1 VAANRT
7 SFVIPATLAGQPVD
21 RALRTLAGAAEGGE
35 GLSWNRARRLL
46 ETGKIKLDG
55 QVVTERERPVRE
67 GQSLEI
73 VMNARAP
80 RAELLA
86 DAAFVYVDTQVVVV
100 EKPAG
105 ISSVPFDE
113 NERDALSQL
122 VERKLA
128 DKGGRRRASIGVVHR
143 LDRETSGLLMF
154 SRTLE
159 ALRELKNQ
167 FRQHT
172 VRRRYWAVVEGAIES
187 RTISSRLIAD
197 RGDGRR
203 GSVNNPKLG
212 QLATTHVRLIERLRG
227 AALIECR
234 LETGRT
240 HQIRIH
246 LAEAGHP
253 LLGERVY
260 GPKRSQPLAAPR
272 VLLHAFELGFT
283 HPTSGRELIFGS
295 EMPADMR
302 RVLIDLGATRIP
314 TPGAESTPGRS
325 RL

>member
-1 VAANRT
+1 MAANRS

-55 QVVTERERPVRE
+55 QVVTERERPVRA

-128 DKGGRRRASIGVVHR
+128 DRAAAAARRSASCIGW
-143 LDRETSGLLMF
+143 
-154 SRTLE
+154 
-159 ALRELKNQ
+159 
-167 FRQHT
+167 T
-172 VRRRYWAVVEGAIES
+172 VRPA
-187 RTISSRLIAD
+187 
-197 RGDGRR
+197 
-203 GSVNNPKLG
+203 GS
-212 QLATTHVRLIERLRG
+212 
-227 AALIECR
+227 
-234 LETGRT
+234 
-240 HQIRIH
+240 
-246 LAEAGHP
+246 
-253 LLGERVY
+253 
-260 GPKRSQPLAAPR
+260 
-272 VLLHAFELGFT
+272 
-283 HPTSGRELIFGS
+283 
-295 EMPADMR
+295 
-302 RVLIDLGATRIP
+302 
-314 TPGAESTPGRS
+314 
-325 RL
+325 

>member
-1 VAANRT
+1 VAANRS

-21 RALRTLAGAAEGGE
+21 RALRTLAAAAEGGE

-55 QVVTERERPVRE
+55 QVVTERERPVRA

-80 RAELLA
+80 RAELLS

-105 ISSVPFDE
+105 VSSVPFDE

-128 DKGGRRRASIGVVHR
+128 DKGGRRRAPIGIVHR

-159 ALRELKNQ
+159 ALREIKNQ

-203 GSVNNPKLG
+203 GSVNNPTLG
-212 QLATTHVRLIERLRG
+212 RLATTHVRQIERLRG
-227 AALIECR
+227 ATLIECR

-302 RVLIDLGATRIP
+302 RVLSELGATRIP